1 MFTEVLAKIR
11 KIGLASLSIN
21 NVGVENLLLNPIS
34 IYPVPSSNWIFV
46 DADNEFFINKTVIVT
61 DILGKTKIKS
71 RLNKKNYID
80 LPNGVYIL
88 LIENSNGFVELKEKI
103 IVARN

>member
-34 IYPVPSSNWIFV
+34 IYPVPASNWIFV
-46 DADNEFFINKTVIVT
+46 DADNEFFINKTWIV
-61 DILGKTKIKS
+61 
-71 RLNKKNYID
+71 
-80 LPNGVYIL
+80 
-88 LIENSNGFVELKEKI
+88 LISNFI
-103 IVARN
+103 IYTLHSWATIII